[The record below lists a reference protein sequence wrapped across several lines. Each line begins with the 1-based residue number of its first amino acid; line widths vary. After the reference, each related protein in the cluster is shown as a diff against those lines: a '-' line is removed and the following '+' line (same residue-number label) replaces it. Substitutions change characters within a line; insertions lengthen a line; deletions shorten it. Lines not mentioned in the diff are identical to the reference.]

1 MAFSSFASPLAEAA
15 PMPVIEEDIQYKE
28 SNIFSQ
34 PFSAEAQL
42 DEGLL
47 TKPKVDLRNF
57 FPENWLFSLENITSS
72 CLMR

>member
-1 MAFSSFASPLAEAA
+1 MAFSSFAAPQLVMAEEIQHKESSIGSYPPPIPAEAL
-15 PMPVIEEDIQYKE
+15 
-28 SNIFSQ
+28 
-34 PFSAEAQL
+34 L

>member
-1 MAFSSFASPLAEAA
+1 MAFSSFAAPAQAVIAED
-15 PMPVIEEDIQYKE
+15 EIQYKE

-34 PFSAEAQL
+34 KEALL

>member
-1 MAFSSFASPLAEAA
+1 MAFSSFAAPQAAVIAE
-15 PMPVIEEDIQYKE
+15 DFQYKE
-28 SNIFSQ
+28 SDVFSQ
-34 PFSAEAQL
+34 PSSAEAIL
-42 DEGLL
+42 DESLL

>member
-1 MAFSSFASPLAEAA
+1 
-15 PMPVIEEDIQYKE
+15 MPVIEEDIQYKE

-34 PFSAEAQL
+34 PISAEALL